1 MILYSFVAHD
11 EELDAKFQAYQVELL
26 SKICDHVG
34 WNAQPDEPHVTNL
47 LRYVFDCLAFSE
59 GRITTYLVAK
69 NSHWVNIASDILFIF
84 WV

>member
-59 GRITTYLVAK
+59 GSV
-69 NSHWVNIASDILFIF
+69 VNNQGLLPI
-84 WV
+84 

>member
-1 MILYSFVAHD
+1 MD
-11 EELDAKFQAYQVELL
+11 LL

-59 GRITTYLVAK
+59 SSVVNNQGLLTTYLYLVAK
-69 NSHWVNIASDILFIF
+69 SKPWVNIASDILFIF
-84 WV
+84 

>member
-11 EELDAKFQAYQVELL
+11 EELDAKFQAYQVDLL

-47 LRYVFDCLAFSE
+47 LRYVLIAF
-59 GRITTYLVAK
+59 RM
-69 NSHWVNIASDILFIF
+69 
-84 WV
+84 

>member
-1 MILYSFVAHD
+1 MILFSFLADD

-47 LRYVFDCLAFSE
+47 LRYVKGLFNYYVSRFLDFS
-59 GRITTYLVAK
+59 
-69 NSHWVNIASDILFIF
+69 
-84 WV
+84 